1 MLSNKILKKAI
12 LCSSIT
18 LYIAIGIQY
27 LVLYPDTNVVKNSCV
42 VLVEILAAAMTIYIQ
57 ASYGMLNIKADQ
69 HMNIIGEGL
78 SLFILFLIFLP
89 ELVFKIFTNRI
100 LICILLVLI
109 FLTHLYVVIKQNKSL
124 KGSENSVY
132 EEVCRKDEIE
142 KLARKNPEYIVL
154 NQLLKTSNV
163 IGLLYL
169 IIELKN
175 ISYILIIALGVI
187 GAIILKTHEKVN
199 IPYRN
204 IIIIY
209 GLIASIISAIL
220 LYYGVKIISWIMF
233 MSINIVIKECRT
245 KYLYVFY
252 DEVILENQ
260 DCFDEKYSIGRRSQ

>member
-1 MLSNKILKKAI
+1 M
-12 LCSSIT
+12 
-18 LYIAIGIQY
+18 
-27 LVLYPDTNVVKNSCV
+27 
-42 VLVEILAAAMTIYIQ
+42 
-57 ASYGMLNIKADQ
+57 
-69 HMNIIGEGL
+69 
-78 SLFILFLIFLP
+78 
-89 ELVFKIFTNRI
+89 
-100 LICILLVLI
+100 
-109 FLTHLYVVIKQNKSL
+109 IKQNKRL

-132 EEVCRKDEIE
+132 EEICRKDEIE

-154 NQLLKTSNV
+154 NQLLKSSNV

-175 ISYILIIALGVI
+175 ISYILIITLGVI
-187 GAIILKTHEKVN
+187 GVIILKANKKVN

-209 GLIASIISAIL
+209 SLIAFIVSAIL

-260 DCFDEKYSIGRRSQ
+260 DRFDENSIGRRS

>member
-100 LICILLVLI
+100 LICILLGLI

-154 NQLLKTSNV
+154 NQLLKT
-163 IGLLYL
+163 
-169 IIELKN
+169 
-175 ISYILIIALGVI
+175 
-187 GAIILKTHEKVN
+187 
-199 IPYRN
+199 
-204 IIIIY
+204 
-209 GLIASIISAIL
+209 
-220 LYYGVKIISWIMF
+220 
-233 MSINIVIKECRT
+233 
-245 KYLYVFY
+245 
-252 DEVILENQ
+252 
-260 DCFDEKYSIGRRSQ
+260 

>member
-1 MLSNKILKKAI
+1 M
-12 LCSSIT
+12 
-18 LYIAIGIQY
+18 
-27 LVLYPDTNVVKNSCV
+27 
-42 VLVEILAAAMTIYIQ
+42 
-57 ASYGMLNIKADQ
+57 
-69 HMNIIGEGL
+69 
-78 SLFILFLIFLP
+78 
-89 ELVFKIFTNRI
+89 
-100 LICILLVLI
+100 
-109 FLTHLYVVIKQNKSL
+109 
-124 KGSENSVY
+124 
-132 EEVCRKDEIE
+132 
-142 KLARKNPEYIVL
+142 
-154 NQLLKTSNV
+154 
-163 IGLLYL
+163 